1 MNSNL
6 EELRRKLKG
15 DPENEE
21 LRSTLIIALRRAG
34 FDVEA
39 QKLIKGRFHC
49 PVTWE
54 EHTAS
59 GEDSRHCE
67 TCDKPVYF
75 VNTLAALEDRAKK
88 QECIVAPM
96 NLVDSYCEKVSRV
109 PVPDLSKGP
118 HCLNARLENR
128 ANLSR
133 LVHYPDDDPEYNV
146 RQPYIYM
153 LRKKQR
159 HVPREERIVILLGAK
174 PTPPG
179 LLDRLKVLL
188 EVKKVELQFA
198 SEKEI
203 SRLLRERARLFP
215 RIDNQYFRGG
225 LGV

>member
-6 EELRRKLKG
+6 EHLRRQLEG

-54 EHTAS
+54 EHTAT

-118 HCLNARLENR
+118 HCLNARPENR

-133 LVHYPDDDPEYNV
+133 LIHYPENDFLMNV
-146 RQPYIYM
+146 GPSFIIM

-159 HVPREERIVILLGAK
+159 HVPREERVVILLESEPIS
-174 PTPPG
+174 PT
-179 LLDRLKVLL
+179 LLEAYKNVL
-188 EVKKVELQFA
+188 EVKRVELQFA

-203 SRLLRERARLFP
+203 ARLLSERARLFP
-215 RIDNQYFRGG
+215 RIDTNFRGG

>member
-6 EELRRKLKG
+6 EELRRKLEG

-54 EHTAS
+54 EHTAT

-118 HCLNARLENR
+118 HCLNARQENR

-133 LVHYPDDDPEYNV
+133 LIHYPEDLIALN
-146 RQPYIYM
+146 RGRSFIFM
-153 LRKKQR
+153 LRKRQQ
-159 HVPREERIVILLGAK
+159 HSPIQDRIVIVLGSR
-174 PTPPG
+174 PTSAEH
-179 LLDRLKVLL
+179 LQRLQVQLG
-188 EVKKVELQFA
+188 VKAVELQFA
-198 SEKEI
+198 SEGDI
-203 SRLLRERARLFP
+203 ARLYEERARLFP
-215 RIDNQYFRGG
+215 RIDTQYFRGG